1 MLTLG
6 STGLFSPRLTHL
18 WLADHEQ
25 VGLSIRE
32 QGQPSVPQSVAVGI
46 LAAGVS
52 RVPGM
57 QAFTYS
63 LAEFLPSTYCVSG
76 AV

>member
-18 WLADHEQ
+18 LLVDHEQ
-25 VGLSIRE
+25 VGLSICE

-52 RVPGM
+52 RVTGM

-63 LAEFLPSTYCVSG
+63 LAEFLPSTYYVSG
-76 AV
+76 VV